1 MTLTITASVG
11 KDGANKRL
19 DVAVVQN
26 LLSTITEETGGAPG
40 LVTDGWN
47 GPNTVNAI
55 KRFQQHH
62 FGFADGLMSPGEI
75 SFRRLNDA
83 FDRRWSV
90 SNPEFPLYVK
100 YTALVEAQVRQ
111 ETGLIGS
118 PPHLRCADNVGWKLQ
133 LSSSGNIYYH
143 PAIGAYLVDGYI
155 WAKYLENSEEHGVLG
170 YPISDERDLPQ
181 GNGRISYFQY
191 GSIQW
196 TPAGGPAGQ
205 ATILTVPGL

>member
-11 KDGANKRL
+11 ENGTNKRL

-26 LLSTITEETGGAPG
+26 MLSAITEEAGGTPD
-40 LVTDGWN
+40 LVTDSWN

-55 KRFQQHH
+55 SRFQQHH
-62 FGFADGLMSPGEI
+62 FGFADGLISPGEI
-75 SFRRLNDA
+75 TFRRLNDA

-100 YTALVEAQVRQ
+100 YTALVKAQLRQ
-111 ETGLIGS
+111 DIGFIGN
-118 PPHLRCADNVGWKLQ
+118 PPHLSCADNVGWKLQ
-133 LSSSGNIYYH
+133 LSASGNIYYH
-143 PAIGAYLVDGYI
+143 PTVGAYLVDGFI
-155 WAKYLENSEEHGVLG
+155 WAQYLGSGEEHGILG

-181 GNGRISYFQY
+181 GNGRVSYFQF

-196 TPAGGPAGQ
+196 ASAGGPVGQ
-205 ATILTVPGL
+205 ATIVSIPGL